1 MRKEELRALV
11 RTMYDMQDMRIR
23 MSNREMLKADGTSQE
38 DNGTKRPKSKDAKV
52 QNYIGSAFV
61 KSRGAEEDLRKA
73 IANELGNYP
82 IYETFLKNVKGCGPL
97 MSAAIICEIDIAK
110 APNRSCLYQFAGL
123 NPGMVQGRKNIDGKI
138 VKVDELV
145 RGDKKTKGF
154 VSPYNAWLKMK
165 LVEVL
170 AGCMIKAQGE
180 YTKFYYDYK
189 ARLEQE
195 DGWKDRTPAH
205 RDRAAKRYMIKMFL
219 SDLYEHWRPLEGLEV
234 RCPYEEEYLGKVHHE
249 KVCNG

>member
-38 DNGTKRPKSKDAKV
+38 DNGTKRPKSRDAKV

-82 IYETFLKNVKGCGPL
+82 IYETFLKNVKGCGTL

-170 AGCMIKAQGE
+170 AGCMIKAQGQ

-195 DGWKDRTPAH
+195 DGWKDSTPAH
-205 RDRAAKRYMIKMFL
+205 RDMAAKRYMIKFFL
-219 SDLYEHWRPLEGLEV
+219 ADVYCKWRELEGLDV
-234 RCPYEEEYLGKVHHE
+234 RCSYEEEYLGIKHHYRE
-249 KVCNG
+249 VNK